1 MELEVKS
8 KVGKKRVVVI
18 PKKIADKVGLKEGM
32 SIKIILREDGI
43 LIKPIIDA
51 VDLSLKGK
59 KIAKITLKEL
69 EEDSIELQE
78 RYVA

>member
-1 MELEVKS
+1 MTVKISIS
-8 KVGKKRVVVI
+8 K
-18 PKKIADKVGLKEGM
+18 
-32 SIKIILREDGI
+32 DGI

-51 VDLSLKGK
+51 VELSLKGK

-78 RYVA
+78 RYIK

>member
-1 MELEVKS
+1 
-8 KVGKKRVVVI
+8 
-18 PKKIADKVGLKEGM
+18 M

-51 VDLSLKGK
+51 VDLSLRGK